1 MNINSSTDSSSSSQ
15 IIHSWAERN
24 GFADW
29 AIALIWLVL
38 AFVLFQVVAGFVF
51 VGLMAITG
59 EMSSLTDLES
69 VMMDRLDLLFIGN
82 TTGQIVFL
90 GLATFVITRLHLK
103 GDSSLSFLRITWS
116 EDTLLYI
123 GAGALL
129 IVCVQPIVLYLGYF
143 NSLIPVPESVSQLQ
157 ISQYEM
163 IEQFLRTEGIMLFAL
178 FNIALVPAI
187 CEEVLFRGYVMRAFE
202 NSWGIIKAVIVSGL
216 VFGMF
221 HLQLHNLLPLATL
234 GIALALMTWL
244 SGSIWPAVAAHLI
257 NNGGAVLLAT
267 SYPELA
273 FGDMT
278 RETLPPLWLL
288 LLSILLTALIVRYMM
303 TQSKVTS

>member
-1 MNINSSTDSSSSSQ
+1 MNSNSSSDFSSSQ
-15 IIHSWAERN
+15 VVHSWAERN

-38 AFVLFQVVAGFVF
+38 AFVLFQVVAGFVY

-59 EMSSLTDLES
+59 ELNSLTDLEN
-69 VMMDRLDLLFIGN
+69 VMMNRLDLLFIGN
-82 TTGQIVFL
+82 TTGQVVFL
-90 GLATFVITRLHLK
+90 GLATLLITKLHLK
-103 GDSSLSFLRITWS
+103 GNSSLSFLRIRWS
-116 EDTLLYI
+116 EDTPLYI

-129 IVCVQPIVLYLGYF
+129 IVCVQPIVLYMGYF

-157 ISQYEM
+157 ISQYQM

-202 NSWGIIKAVIVSGL
+202 NSWGIIKAILVSGL

-221 HLQLHNLLPLATL
+221 HLQLHNLLPLAAL
-234 GIALALMTWL
+234 GVALALMTWL
-244 SGSIWPAVAAHLI
+244 SGSIWPAVAAHFI
-257 NNGGAVLLAT
+257 NNGGAVFLAT

-288 LLSILLTALIVRYMM
+288 LLSILLTALIVRFMM